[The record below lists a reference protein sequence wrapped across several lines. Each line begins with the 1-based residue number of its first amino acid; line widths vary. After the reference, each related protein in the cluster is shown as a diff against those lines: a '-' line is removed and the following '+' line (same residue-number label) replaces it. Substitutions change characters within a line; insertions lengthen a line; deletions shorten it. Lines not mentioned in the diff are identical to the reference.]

1 MKKEDYNLIAERF
14 NNLSTS
20 KQKAFIL
27 ILIERQFL
35 VYKKMCIGKEWNR
48 EKNISNILES
58 CWKSII
64 NGNDIDED
72 LLDLCIESNPE
83 NLEYDEEDEEKIS
96 FLITIVD
103 NLTAYVRLII
113 EKEEFDGIFTR
124 CNYDYLESFLY
135 QYYDWKPLSTNLVLN
150 HELVLLEYSRSIRD
164 LEYLETTDDLLE
176 IYLEYH
182 NKKESILEDY
192 WFNENF

>member
-14 NNLSTS
+14 NNFSRS

-27 ILIERQFL
+27 ILIERQFS

-48 EKNISNILES
+48 EKSIIDILEN

-64 NGNDIDED
+64 NESEIDPD
-72 LLDLCIESNPE
+72 LLDLCMESNPE

-96 FLITIVD
+96 FLVTIID
-103 NLTAYVRLII
+103 NLTAYVRLIVA
-113 EKEEFDGIFTR
+113 KEEFDGVFTR
-124 CNYDYLESFLY
+124 CNYDYLENFLY
-135 QYYDWKPLSTNLVLN
+135 QYYDWKPLSTNLVSS
-150 HELVLLEYSRSIRD
+150 HELVFLEYSRSIRD
-164 LEYLETTDDLLE
+164 LEYLETTNDLLE
-176 IYLEYH
+176 VYLEYR